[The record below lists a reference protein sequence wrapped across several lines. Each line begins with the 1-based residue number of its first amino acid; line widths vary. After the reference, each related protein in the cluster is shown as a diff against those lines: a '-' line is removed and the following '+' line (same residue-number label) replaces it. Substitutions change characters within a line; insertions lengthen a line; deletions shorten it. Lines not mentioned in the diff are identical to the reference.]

1 MCCGLLPNIH
11 IKVFTSYDA
20 RTVTR
25 SPAVYSGGKP
35 HITPKEKPD
44 PHQSG
49 DPGGFHPNAKKC
61 PPELSL
67 YTLDVYSESSRG
79 RSSNLG

>member
-35 HITPKEKPD
+35 HITQKKNQIPTKVETRGAFILTQKNAP
-44 PHQSG
+44 
-49 DPGGFHPNAKKC
+49 PNSHC
-61 PPELSL
+61 
-67 YTLDVYSESSRG
+67 TR
-79 RSSNLG
+79 